1 MSDHSQILVI
11 SSEHTL
17 LGTHRGTV
25 RVTSGGTLC
34 LDGTLQGTLD
44 IQIGATV
51 RINGQQQG
59 TVAIAARASV
69 TVFGAIQGTTSLERG
84 ASLTIEPSGKLAGTL
99 VNYGLVVVHG
109 VFGGAQSGNG
119 TIHLEGDGYIK
130 KPTSIKDGTHYYE
143 W

>member
-1 MSDHSQILVI
+1 MGDQSKILVI
-11 SSEHTL
+11 SSEYTI

-34 LDGTLQGTLD
+34 LDAALQGTLD
-44 IQIGATV
+44 VQAGATV

-59 TVAIAARASV
+59 TVAVAPRASV
-69 TVFGAIQGTTSLERG
+69 TVFGAIQGTISLERG
-84 ASLTIEPSGKLAGTL
+84 ASLTIESPGKLAGTL
-99 VNYGLVVVHG
+99 VNYGLVVVRG

-119 TIHLEGDGYIK
+119 TIRLEGDGYIK
-130 KPTSIKDGTHYYE
+130 KPTSIKDGAHYYE